1 MMNARVNNIINAIAS
16 EFHRNF
22 DVNATLLLFGS
33 RANNTAIQYSDIDLA
48 IDSKAELHE
57 GKLLKFKDFID
68 DFPTLYGIDLVDM
81 NAANAQLKKQ
91 IELNNRV
98 L

>member
-1 MMNARVNNIINAIAS
+1 
-16 EFHRNF
+16 
-22 DVNATLLLFGS
+22 
-33 RANNTAIQYSDIDLA
+33 
-48 IDSKAELHE
+48 
-57 GKLLKFKDFID
+57 LLKFKDFID

-81 NAANAQLKKQ
+81 NATNAQLKKQ

>member
-1 MMNARVNNIINAIAS
+1 
-16 EFHRNF
+16 
-22 DVNATLLLFGS
+22 L
-33 RANNTAIQYSDIDLA
+33 DIDLA
-48 IDSKAELHE
+48 IDNKAELNE

-68 DFPTLYGIDLVDM
+68 DFLTLYGIDLVDM